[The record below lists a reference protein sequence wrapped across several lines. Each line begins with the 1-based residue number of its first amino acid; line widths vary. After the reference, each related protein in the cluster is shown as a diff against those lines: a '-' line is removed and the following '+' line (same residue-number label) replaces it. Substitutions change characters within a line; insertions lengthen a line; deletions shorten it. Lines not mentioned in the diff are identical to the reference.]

1 MGLIKIESTK
11 NDTKKINTIERRGGV
26 NILFFGTSE
35 FAMTVLRRLIESEQK
50 VLAVVTQPDRQK
62 GRRLKISP
70 PLTKVL
76 AETKGIP
83 VYQPDDA
90 SSKESIAYLKKL
102 NADLF
107 VVVAFGQILKRETL
121 DIPKFCCV
129 NIHSSLL
136 PKYRGAA
143 PTNWAIMNGETVSG
157 VTIIRMNEKMDEG
170 DIILKKEIAIDKEE
184 TNITLSEKLADIG
197 ADALM
202 ETIELIGSGKA
213 KFTKQDDSA
222 APPAPKL
229 KKEDGLINWNEPAA
243 KIHNKVRGLLPWPG
257 AYTHFKGKTLKILKA
272 EVLETGNSKGASGE
286 VVDVIKHKGLV
297 IKTGEGNLL
306 IQYVQ
311 IEAKKPF
318 DTDAFLC
325 GHKIPIG
332 YRFDS

>member
-1 MGLIKIESTK
+1 M
-11 NDTKKINTIERRGGV
+11 
-26 NILFFGTSE
+26 NIVFFGTSE
-35 FAMTVLRRLIESEQK
+35 FAMTVLRKLIDSKHK

-62 GRRLKISP
+62 GRRLKMSP
-70 PLTKVL
+70 PPTKVL
-76 AETKGIP
+76 AETKGIL

-90 SSKESIAYLKKL
+90 SSKESIAYLQKL

-107 VVVAFGQILKRETL
+107 VVVAFGQILKKEAL

-143 PTNWAIMNGETVSG
+143 PTNWAIMNGDTASG

-170 DIILKKEIAIDKEE
+170 DIILKKEIAIDKED

-202 ETIELIGSGKA
+202 EAMESVGSGKA
-213 KFTKQDDSA
+213 RFAKQDDSA
-222 APPAPKL
+222 APGAPKL
-229 KKEDGLINWNEPAA
+229 KKEDGLINWNEPAV
-243 KIHNKVRGLLPWPG
+243 KIHNKVRALLPWPG
-257 AYTHFKGKTLKILKA
+257 AYTHFKGKTLKILKT
-272 EVLETGNSKGASGE
+272 EVLEAGNSKGSSGE
-286 VVDVIKHKGLV
+286 VVDIIKHKGIV
-297 IKTGEGNLL
+297 VKTGTGNLL

-318 DTDAFLC
+318 DTDALLC

-332 YRFDS
+332 YRFEP

>member
-1 MGLIKIESTK
+1 M
-11 NDTKKINTIERRGGV
+11 
-26 NILFFGTSE
+26 NIVFFGTSG
-35 FAMTVLRRLIESEQK
+35 FAMTVLRKLIDSEHT

-62 GRRLKISP
+62 GRRLKVSLP
-70 PLTKVL
+70 ETKVL
-76 AETKGIP
+76 AAAHGIR

-90 SSKESIAYLKKL
+90 SSKDSAAYLRKF

-107 VVVAFGQILKRETL
+107 IVVAFGQILKKEAL

-143 PTNWAIMNGETVSG
+143 PTNWAIMNGDTASG
-157 VTIIRMNEKMDEG
+157 VTIIRMNEKMDAG
-170 DIILKKEIAIDKEE
+170 DIILQKEMSIDKDD
-184 TNITLSEKLADIG
+184 TNITLNEKLADIG
-197 ADALM
+197 GDALM
-202 ETIELIGSGKA
+202 EAIESIGSGKA

-222 APPAPKL
+222 VSVVSKL
-229 KKEDGLINWNEPAA
+229 KKEDGLINWNESAV
-243 KIHNKVRGLLPWPG
+243 KNRNKVRGLLPWPG

-272 EVLETGNSKGASGE
+272 EALETENDKGTCGE
-286 VVDVIKHKGLV
+286 VVDVIRHKGIAV
-297 IKTGEGNLL
+297 KTGEGNLL

-332 YRFDS
+332 YHF